1 MAGRRFFTAEACV
14 FRIITKGQK
23 GMANKSFADV
33 QEFLKGKVILVANR
47 GIPARRICRSIRE
60 RFDAVAAMT
69 ATDVDKTAPSASTA
83 KELIL
88 LGPDPRAYLD
98 IDRIIDK
105 ARQRGVV
112 GIHPGWGFASED
124 TRFPQRCKEAG
135 ITFIGATAEAMNLLG
150 NKVQARA
157 VARKL
162 GIPVVPGSDGAVD
175 IATARQLISEIGLP
189 IMLKAE
195 GGGGGRGIFAIH
207 NEAELEDAFFKAS
220 TMAQASFGNPRLFV
234 EKFLADVRHIEIQV
248 IADMYGN
255 VFAFDERDCT
265 VQRNH
270 QKLVEITPSPWP
282 GMTRQLREQLKD
294 YARRLVRAVG
304 YHSLATVEFL
314 VTPYMIEVNT
324 RLQVEHGITE
334 CRYGIDLVEE
344 QIAVAFGAEL
354 RYREENLRPSYCAMQ
369 VRINCEN
376 PQENFAPNA
385 GLITRYVSPGG
396 PGVRLDSNISAGY
409 EFPANYDSAGSLLIA
424 YAHDWEKTLGI
435 MDRALSE
442 YIIGGI
448 KTTIPFHRQI
458 LKHPLFR
465 KGEINTNFVAN
476 HPELMQYR
484 DVAPESERLARLVAE
499 ISAKGYNPHVQL
511 GEYRSVTTPRL
522 GAFDPVLP
530 PIPSQLRRQ
539 PSPYPQGDRR
549 ALLDFIRD
557 SGYVHFTD
565 TTPRDFTQSN
575 SGNRFRLAE
584 DRLIGPYLDNAGY
597 FSIENGGGAHFH
609 VAMLAN
615 MTYPFS
621 EAKEW
626 KSFAPKTLKQLLV
639 RSTNVLGYT
648 PQPRNLM
655 RLTGEMICDHY
666 EVVRCFDFLNHVENM
681 RPIAEVVMDR
691 KDVVFQPA
699 ISLSWAKGFD
709 VNHYLGVTEN
719 ILRMM
724 ADIMGADEKTA
735 ARSIILGLKDMA
747 GVCPPRFMTELVT
760 ALRKRWP
767 ELVLHYHRH
776 CTDGL
781 FIPACGAAAKAG
793 AHIIDVGLGSAV
805 RSYGQGDVLG
815 LECHLNKDAIR
826 DANFVCKQ
834 IMPYYD
840 RYCSPYFKG
849 IDYDVTRHG
858 MPGGATSSSQEG
870 AMKQGY
876 IHLLPYMLKFLEG
889 TRQIVR
895 YHDVTPGS
903 QITWNTAFL
912 AVTGAWKRGGE
923 EEVRFLLEVL
933 NEVTRTPESELSS
946 EMRKARLNIYQDCN
960 DAFRKLLLGKFGRL
974 PLGFPADWVYESA
987 FGSEWKSAIANRTEV
1002 SPLESLP
1009 DVNLAAEEAACT
1021 ELLKRKPTKE
1031 EFVLYLNHPADALK
1045 TMQFRMQYGD
1055 PNNLPLHVWFEGLK
1069 PGQDLYFNDRSG
1081 KPHHLLLL
1089 SISRPND
1096 AGVVICRYVLDSEIM
1111 SCEVQVAQP
1120 TGQKAKGLTM
1130 ADPANKFHVAS
1141 PSNGDLWVMYVHP
1154 GDIVKAGEELFNVSI
1169 MKQEK
1174 AVLAPVDGVVKRV
1187 LKTADFKENK
1197 QMVSVREGEL
1207 LVELGPVPRICSNE
1221 ACAQPIPMD
1230 NVSFCPYCGSRVI

>member
-270 QKLVEITPSPWP
+270 QKLVEITPSPWS

-314 VTPYMIEVNT
+314 VMPDGTPYMIEVNT

-376 PQENFAPNA
+376 PQDNFAPNA

-435 MDRALSE
+435 
-442 YIIGGI
+442 I
-448 KTTIPFHRQI
+448 
-458 LKHPLFR
+458 
-465 KGEINTNFVAN
+465 
-476 HPELMQYR
+476 
-484 DVAPESERLARLVAE
+484 
-499 ISAKGYNPHVQL
+499 
-511 GEYRSVTTPRL
+511 
-522 GAFDPVLP
+522 
-530 PIPSQLRRQ
+530 
-539 PSPYPQGDRR
+539 
-549 ALLDFIRD
+549 
-557 SGYVHFTD
+557 
-565 TTPRDFTQSN
+565 
-575 SGNRFRLAE
+575 
-584 DRLIGPYLDNAGY
+584 
-597 FSIENGGGAHFH
+597 
-609 VAMLAN
+609 
-615 MTYPFS
+615 
-621 EAKEW
+621 
-626 KSFAPKTLKQLLV
+626 
-639 RSTNVLGYT
+639 
-648 PQPRNLM
+648 
-655 RLTGEMICDHY
+655 
-666 EVVRCFDFLNHVENM
+666 
-681 RPIAEVVMDR
+681 
-691 KDVVFQPA
+691 
-699 ISLSWAKGFD
+699 
-709 VNHYLGVTEN
+709 
-719 ILRMM
+719 
-724 ADIMGADEKTA
+724 
-735 ARSIILGLKDMA
+735 
-747 GVCPPRFMTELVT
+747 
-760 ALRKRWP
+760 
-767 ELVLHYHRH
+767 
-776 CTDGL
+776 
-781 FIPACGAAAKAG
+781 
-793 AHIIDVGLGSAV
+793 
-805 RSYGQGDVLG
+805 
-815 LECHLNKDAIR
+815 
-826 DANFVCKQ
+826 
-834 IMPYYD
+834 
-840 RYCSPYFKG
+840 
-849 IDYDVTRHG
+849 
-858 MPGGATSSSQEG
+858 
-870 AMKQGY
+870 
-876 IHLLPYMLKFLEG
+876 
-889 TRQIVR
+889 
-895 YHDVTPGS
+895 
-903 QITWNTAFL
+903 
-912 AVTGAWKRGGE
+912 
-923 EEVRFLLEVL
+923 
-933 NEVTRTPESELSS
+933 
-946 EMRKARLNIYQDCN
+946 
-960 DAFRKLLLGKFGRL
+960 
-974 PLGFPADWVYESA
+974 
-987 FGSEWKSAIANRTEV
+987 
-1002 SPLESLP
+1002 
-1009 DVNLAAEEAACT
+1009 
-1021 ELLKRKPTKE
+1021 
-1031 EFVLYLNHPADALK
+1031 
-1045 TMQFRMQYGD
+1045 
-1055 PNNLPLHVWFEGLK
+1055 
-1069 PGQDLYFNDRSG
+1069 
-1081 KPHHLLLL
+1081 
-1089 SISRPND
+1089 
-1096 AGVVICRYVLDSEIM
+1096 
-1111 SCEVQVAQP
+1111 
-1120 TGQKAKGLTM
+1120 
-1130 ADPANKFHVAS
+1130 
-1141 PSNGDLWVMYVHP
+1141 
-1154 GDIVKAGEELFNVSI
+1154 
-1169 MKQEK
+1169 
-1174 AVLAPVDGVVKRV
+1174 
-1187 LKTADFKENK
+1187 
-1197 QMVSVREGEL
+1197 
-1207 LVELGPVPRICSNE
+1207 
-1221 ACAQPIPMD
+1221 
-1230 NVSFCPYCGSRVI
+1230 